1 MEALNLKVISKN
13 LTKELDDSLE
23 KIIALENYISKLENI
38 NTKEVLAQFKTK
50 VTIMI
55 DNTEFRTEISKD
67 NNEKQINNLAHFF
80 KYELTREHESYNQI
94 KSNLIENLN
103 SLEVEK
109 EYISIDE
116 LPRKTHKKESDI
128 SVSLH

>member
-1 MEALNLKVISKN
+1 METLNLKMISKN
-13 LTKELDDSLE
+13 LSKELDDSLE

-55 DNTEFRTEISKD
+55 DNAEFRTEISKD
-67 NNEKQINNLAHFF
+67 NNEKQINNLAQFF
-80 KYELTREHESYNQI
+80 KYELIREHESYNQI

-109 EYISIDE
+109 NIS
-116 LPRKTHKKESDI
+116 L
-128 SVSLH
+128 